1 MKGDESFNAARN
13 KPLDVSIVIRT
24 KNEGGVLEKTLDR
37 ILEQDFGGMCEI
49 IVVDSGSTD
58 STLQIIKKHQIKL
71 LQIAERTFTYGRSLN
86 LGASEAQ
93 GDFVVNLSAHALP
106 RDKKWLTNLIAGF
119 EDTDVAGVYGRQV
132 SNGHLNPFEARRNK
146 EFFGEERLI
155 FTSRGKTSL
164 QKLHFSNANSA
175 IRKEIW
181 QRFNFNERVQ
191 YAEDILWQNEVI
203 QGGFSIVY
211 APDSVVYHTHKPDI
225 QRVYKNSRDCAYE
238 VASMKQ
244 KRKSKFLL
252 VWDLSAFFVLVIT
265 SMFSNM
271 KYVYKN
277 RHIGS
282 LKITPWYVV
291 AEGLGWLV
299 GRVNYRLRKG

>member
-1 MKGDESFNAARN
+1 M
-13 KPLDVSIVIRT
+13 DVSVVIRT
-24 KNEGGVLEKTLDR
+24 KNEAKFIAETLKR
-37 ILEQDFGGMCEI
+37 VREQDFGGKYEI
-49 IVVDSGSTD
+49 IIVDSGSTD
-58 STLQIIKKHQIKL
+58 PTLQIVKKHRVKL
-71 LQIAERTFTYGRSLN
+71 LQISEKEFSYGASLN
-86 LGASEAQ
+86 LGAIEAR

-106 RDKKWLTNLIAGF
+106 EDNKWLTNLVTGF
-119 EDTDVAGVYGRQV
+119 EDAEVAGVYGRQV

-146 EFFGEERLI
+146 EFFGDERLI
-155 FTSRGKTSL
+155 FTSDGNTPL

-175 IRKEIW
+175 IRKQIW

-244 KRKSKFLL
+244 KTKSNILL

-299 GRVNYRLRKG
+299 GRMKYRSRKGL